1 MSEEKDTWLKM
12 KPYLIFVAVLANFC
26 SHGVSGGTLPE
37 EYQKPSF
44 FENVNTMDGKDQ
56 AGSPRILPGLPGG
69 QSVSQ
74 SGSNSAPST
83 PSSTNFQ
90 PTKFQLIE
98 KFKEFLTNLEDQLQV
113 FNENLKPQIFVELME
128 EKSAGFEISSQ
139 EMLPRNP
146 RIGDAWDDEVSH
158 NIEMII
164 RSRDGYHK

>member
-12 KPYLIFVAVLANFC
+12 KSYLIFVAVLANFC

-37 EYQKPSF
+37 EYQKPSY
-44 FENVNTMDGKDQ
+44 FENPNSMDGKDQ
-56 AGSPRILPGLPGG
+56 AGSPRFLPGLPGG

-113 FNENLKPQIFVELME
+113 SNENLNLEPKIQTPL
-128 EKSAGFEISSQ
+128 
-139 EMLPRNP
+139 LLRNP
-146 RIGDAWDDEVSH
+146 RIGDARNKEGSH
-158 NIEMII
+158 TFEMVI
-164 RSRDGYHK
+164 RSRMEEK